1 MYINSYCA
9 GNGKF
14 ARTIINQQLFEAV
27 VKHLNKG
34 NITCEQAFKMFA
46 SLKGCGDNE
55 KI

>member
-1 MYINSYCA
+1 MYINGYCA

-14 ARTIINQQLFEAV
+14 ARLFINKQLFEAV

-46 SLKGCGDNE
+46 SLK
-55 KI
+55 KR